1 MQGKKS
7 VFSLKG
13 EKRIAAHLTAVSPAD
28 SVGASASRRCPPDTR
43 TAMTERQVTAH
54 PVTLAATNRLVIL
67 NARAKESVFPLR
79 ENGLPQPLTR
89 LRNDEGD
96 GKRIATRLT
105 AVSPAGSVGASASQR
120 CPPDTRTAMTAFLY
134 AQNRGCNNAATVL
147 LFVPIFFIKRSKG
160 YCRKNMLFF
169 YNFTAFK
176 VGNGSCNL

>member
-105 AVSPAGSVGASASQR
+105 AVSPADSVGASASQR
-120 CPPDTRTAMTAFLY
+120 CPPDTRTAMTAFIY

-147 LFVPIFFIKRSKG
+147 FCIEKTT
-160 YCRKNMLFF
+160 C
-169 YNFTAFK
+169 
-176 VGNGSCNL
+176 